1 MLRKKTRGLM
11 EIRCQWPMN
20 VVRAA
25 IRKVTLG
32 DRRAT
37 RMVKGEVGELHHYLS
52 IVQQIRMLI
61 RQNCNVV
68 FQHTLREGNSCAD
81 FLTNERFRTWK
92 NLSPSSSKLWEL
104 KPLVFSFLF
113 PFLDV
118 PKKKKKQW
126 VLNLLLPSLPF
137 LN

>member
-1 MLRKKTRGLM
+1 
-11 EIRCQWPMN
+11 MN

-52 IVQQIRMLI
+52 IVQHIRMLI
-61 RQNCNVV
+61 RQNCSVV

-104 KPLVFSFLF
+104 KPLGCVWFVKIFPIFIFYFHFLKRIFIFRFSEFRKCVWFIKVDSVF
-113 PFLDV
+113 
-118 PKKKKKQW
+118 KK
-126 VLNLLLPSLPF
+126 
-137 LN
+137 